1 MIKQFI
7 TTLDWGLVGLWAL
20 VALFA
25 LLLIYICLCFYSTG
39 KERER
44 VELMREIRDAL
55 PWADPL
61 KIIMDAEYAPVF
73 IEERRRG

>member
-25 LLLIYICLCFYSTG
+25 LLLIYICLCF
-39 KERER
+39 
-44 VELMREIRDAL
+44 
-55 PWADPL
+55 
-61 KIIMDAEYAPVF
+61 
-73 IEERRRG
+73 